1 MNWKLITYPIRRKYQ
16 QIKRVIDFLPII
28 WNGFDFDYIY
38 SIQLFRK
45 QLERQAKF
53 MESGKSY
60 SVNAKQDALKI
71 RTAIRLMDKVYNDDY
86 TTEWVDKIKEK
97 YGNDV
102 LDWEWE
108 ETDFESELFY
118 HRYKFESWENADE
131 IREEK
136 IKLIRESTT
145 KQKRAHKLL
154 WDFIEHN
161 IKFWWD

>member
-1 MNWKLITYPIRRKYQ
+1 MNWKLITYPFRRKYH
-16 QIKRVIDFLPII
+16 QIRRVIDFLPII

-60 SVNAKQDALKI
+60 SIRAKQDASKI
-71 RTAIRLMDKVYNDDY
+71 RTAIRLMDKVYDDDY
-86 TTEWVDKIKEK
+86 TTEWVEKFKEK
-97 YGNDV
+97 YGVDA

-108 ETDFESELFY
+108 ETAPDSGLSY

-131 IREEK
+131 IKEEK
-136 IKLIRESTT
+136 LKLIRESTA